1 SGGLLSV
8 VEIVQHVSAI
18 YIGLHHFR
26 VSLHGTGEVVGGLLQ
41 QPVLLVHIAIQ
52 QRNVGFLRQ
61 DRFILG
67 GEAQQFVITAKV
79 VQVIAEIDGRIAV
92 FGEQLDHLAS
102 DCSRLLVFA
111 GEGEIAFAFA
121 HHPGL
126 VIHGAGCTRQPFAR
140 KVQLMPLDSV
150 VCAPCDGE
158 GHFGRQLVS
167 ALVTDFGGLML
178 ALRYVHV
185 SQREVRLVFVGIK
198 FGHLFKVLLG
208 LCIVLIVACEI
219 AKRHQCKLVVG
230 LKREHLF
237 ESLLGF
243 LVLVCPP
250 ENGRIAEQNVGI
262 VRRERNRFLIVGF

>member
-1 SGGLLSV
+1 MVKFQIGKRQSQVSGTVVGRELNGLIEISGGLLSV

-102 DCSRLLVFA
+102 
-111 GEGEIAFAFA
+111 
-121 HHPGL
+121 
-126 VIHGAGCTRQPFAR
+126 
-140 KVQLMPLDSV
+140 
-150 VCAPCDGE
+150 
-158 GHFGRQLVS
+158 
-167 ALVTDFGGLML
+167 
-178 ALRYVHV
+178 
-185 SQREVRLVFVGIK
+185 
-198 FGHLFKVLLG
+198 
-208 LCIVLIVACEI
+208 
-219 AKRHQCKLVVG
+219 
-230 LKREHLF
+230 
-237 ESLLGF
+237 
-243 LVLVCPP
+243 
-250 ENGRIAEQNVGI
+250 
-262 VRRERNRFLIVGF
+262 